1 MTENQEAVC
10 LWAINT
16 WGVDHQK
23 RKAVEELSELITE
36 LAREQE
42 RTDRDRIMEEL
53 ADSII
58 MCQQLRTIY
67 GAAEVD
73 GWIKKKIGRLFLRLR
88 NLTVKGEGT

>member
-1 MTENQEAVC
+1 MTENEEAVC

-88 NLTVKGEGT
+88 DLTIQGDGK

>member
-1 MTENQEAVC
+1 MTENEEAVC

-88 NLTVKGEGT
+88 DLTIQGDGT